1 MVRRRRWRADG
12 GKSPAAAITWIRE
25 AAMLKRRFL
34 ITAAAVLAAG
44 FLATLA
50 TQAVIAALSA
60 PPPFCW
66 HPGVSRNIGIAEM
79 PCP

>member
-1 MVRRRRWRADG
+1 M
-12 GKSPAAAITWIRE
+12 S
-25 AAMLKRRFL
+25 KRRFM
-34 ITAAAVLAAG
+34 ITAAAVLVAG
-44 FLATLA
+44 FLAGQA
-50 TQAVIAALSA
+50 TQAVIAALRA